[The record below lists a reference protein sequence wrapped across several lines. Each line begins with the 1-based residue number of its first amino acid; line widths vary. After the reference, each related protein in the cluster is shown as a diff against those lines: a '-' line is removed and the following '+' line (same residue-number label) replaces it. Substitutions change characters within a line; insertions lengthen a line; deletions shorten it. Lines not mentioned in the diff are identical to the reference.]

1 MEVSHVDFETILIAD
16 AGATKTDWVIATPS
30 GVKARFA
37 GPGLNPMALGLDEV
51 AVRLDAGLAPFVAG
65 VGIDRVAFYGAGCTP
80 EMKPAMKSL
89 LEKYAGSARVEVE
102 SDMLGAA
109 RSLCGHSRGIACIL
123 GTGSNSCLFD
133 GEAIEKSVP
142 ALGYILGD
150 EGSGAVIGRC
160 FIGNLLKGL
169 LPAEV
174 CRMFYDAYRLTQA
187 DIMTRVYRSGSANS
201 FLASFMP
208 FVGRNMHYP
217 EIESIVSGEFDR
229 FIERNIMAYAPG
241 KETPVCFTGSV
252 ACHFSSQ
259 LRSALARRG
268 LACGKIEPA
277 PIDGLTAY
285 HIND

>member
-1 MEVSHVDFETILIAD
+1 MEASHVDFETILIAD

-65 VGIDRVAFYGAGCTP
+65 VGI
-80 EMKPAMKSL
+80 
-89 LEKYAGSARVEVE
+89 VEVE

-150 EGSGAVIGRC
+150 EGSGVVIGRC

-174 CRMFYDAYRLTQA
+174 CRMFYDEYRLTQA

-201 FLASFMP
+201 FFASFMP